1 MSADAWSAVLDDLD
15 ARLSAAE
22 AGDLDALSGWAMP
35 AQPAAPMTGVERSL
49 ASRILARQATLEERL
64 RVDLARTAASI
75 TGMRASRPANRWAT
89 TSAPVYVDRS
99 A

>member
-1 MSADAWSAVLDDLD
+1 MLDELD
-15 ARLSAAE
+15 ARLSSAE
-22 AGDLDALSGWAMP
+22 SGELTSLSGWATP
-35 AQPAAPMTGVERSL
+35 AQPPVPMTSAEKSR

-75 TGMRASRPANRWAT
+75 TGMRASRQANRWAT